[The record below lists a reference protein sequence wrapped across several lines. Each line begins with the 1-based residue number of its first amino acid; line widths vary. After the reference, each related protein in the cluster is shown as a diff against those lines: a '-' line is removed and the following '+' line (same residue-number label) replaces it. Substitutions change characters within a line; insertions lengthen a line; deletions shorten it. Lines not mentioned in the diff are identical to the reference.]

1 MFVYLRF
8 WSRFFA
14 RRERIPLMK
23 SDSCAAL
30 GAHRKLSSPVPA
42 LNHLGAETSLMLE
55 SLDMA
60 DPEAS
65 HLPGKLNDV
74 ADYLSRLSAPEVPP
88 KPMELGGLKVRILA
102 GEDVLRFVLPTATE
116 RPDLWVARP
125 DEGEESQR
133 DEIR

>member
-1 MFVYLRF
+1 
-8 WSRFFA
+8 
-14 RRERIPLMK
+14 MK

-42 LNHLGAETSLMLE
+42 LNHLGAEASLMLE

-65 HLPGKLNDV
+65 HLPGKLNDA
-74 ADYLSRLSAPEVPP
+74 ADYLSRLSAPAVPP
-88 KPMELGGLKVRILA
+88 KPKGLGELKVRTLA
-102 GEDVLRFVLPTATE
+102 EKDILRFVLPSAAE
-116 RPDLWVARP
+116 RPDLWVARQ
-125 DEGEESQR
+125 DEDESQR